1 MKLKFSYT
9 PKKDA
14 NGYFLLLPNGE
25 TKRFKTIKGFERWF
39 TSASNELNG
48 VFKILLLLYPNFTE
62 FYSEIYIRSNVLNT
76 NRLVYVQKLN
86 DNSIIITR
94 IFGVIPRRGF
104 YEAYTDMYRLLSLYG
119 EMLSGYEAEFIVFS
133 DRFVLN
139 KIRMIREQLQIQ
151 KDKLNEL

>member
-1 MKLKFSYT
+1 MKLKFEYT

-14 NGYFLLLPNGE
+14 NGYYLLLPNGNE
-25 TKRFKTIKGFERWF
+25 KRFKTRKSFERWF
-39 TSASNELNG
+39 LTASNELNG
-48 VFKILLLLYPNFTE
+48 VFKILLILYPNFTE
-62 FYSEIYIRSNVLNT
+62 FYSEIYIRSNVHNV

-86 DNSIIITR
+86 DNSIIVTR

-104 YEAYTDMYRLLSLYG
+104 YEAYTDLYRLLSLYS

-139 KIRMIREQLQIQ
+139 KIRMIRELLQIQ
-151 KDKLNEL
+151 KNKLNEL